1 MQTSTTNISVLNHDP
16 ACTGWLRSS
25 RTIDVF
31 KRATPEAAADKRKVI
46 VLVAASQLGEVA
58 EFVRAASKRH
68 RLQALLVHE
77 DVDSR
82 WLGQLL
88 DRAELRTLRNLLVHR
103 GGGQPQRIL
112 SAWRIGAQDD
122 LIADAV
128 TMNDGLMVLS
138 CAMERIEVPWA
149 ALQTVSK
156 VPTDEWGEF
165 RVAEDGSYIH
175 WPEPD
180 VHMDLGGLER
190 LVDPAA
196 QEAAKVARVRSQ
208 QGFGAAVATLRK
220 AAGLTQAAIEGVT
233 ARQIRRI
240 ESGEVF
246 PRVSTL
252 AKLAKAQGQSTAEY
266 LDALAKTQTTGTAAA
281 R

>member
-16 ACTGWLRSS
+16 ACASWLRSS

-31 KRATPEAAADKRKVI
+31 KRNTPEAAANKRKVI

-88 DRAELRTLRNLLVHR
+88 DRAELRTIRNLLVHR

-112 SAWRIGAQDD
+112 NAWRLGVQDD

-128 TMNDGLMVLS
+128 RMNDGLLVLS
-138 CAMERIEVPWA
+138 CDMKRIEVPWS

-156 VPTDEWGEF
+156 VPTDEWGTF

-180 VHMDLGGLER
+180 VHLDLGGLQR

-196 QEAAKVARVRSQ
+196 RESAKVDSVRSQ
-208 QGFGAAVATLRK
+208 QGLGAAVARLRK
-220 AAGLTQAAIEGVT
+220 AANLTQSDIAGLT
-233 ARQIRRI
+233 ARQVRRI

-252 AKLAKAQGQSTAEY
+252 VKLAAAHGQSTAAY
-266 LDALAKTQTTGTAAA
+266 LDALAMAQKSASHVSV
-281 R
+281 

>member
-16 ACTGWLRSS
+16 ACAAWLRPS
-25 RTIDVF
+25 RTVEVF
-31 KRATPEAAADKRKVI
+31 KRATAEAAEQKRKFI
-46 VLVAASQLGEVA
+46 VLVAASQLDEVA

-82 WLGQLL
+82 WIGQLL
-88 DRAELRTLRNLLVHR
+88 DRADLRTLRNLLVHR
-103 GGGQPQRIL
+103 GGAQPRRIL
-112 SAWRIGAQDD
+112 NAWRIGAQDD

-128 TMNDGLMVLS
+128 RMKEGLVVLS
-138 CAMERIEVPWA
+138 CAMKRIEVPWS
-149 ALQTVSK
+149 ALQAVSR
-156 VPTDEWGEF
+156 VPADEWGEF
-165 RVAEDGSYIH
+165 QVAEDGSYVH

-180 VHMDLGGLER
+180 VHLDLGGLLR

-196 QEAAKVARVRSQ
+196 REAAKVEQVRSQ
-208 QGFGAAVATLRK
+208 EGFGAAVAALRN
-220 AAGLTQAAIEGVT
+220 AAGLTQSAIEGVT

-252 AKLAKAQGQSTAEY
+252 AKLAKAHGQSTAEY
-266 LDALAKTQTTGTAAA
+266 LDALAKIQSTGATATQ
-281 R
+281 

>member
-16 ACTGWLRSS
+16 ACTSWLRSS
-25 RTIDVF
+25 RTVDVF
-31 KRATPEAAADKRKVI
+31 KRATPEAAANKRKVI

-88 DRAELRTLRNLLVHR
+88 DRADLRTLRNLLVHR

-112 SAWRIGAQDD
+112 NAWRIGAQDD

-128 TMNDGLMVLS
+128 RMKDGLLVLS
-138 CAMERIEVPWA
+138 CAMKRIEVPWS
-149 ALQTVSK
+149 ALQTVSN
-156 VPTDEWGEF
+156 VPTDEWGELQ
-165 RVAEDGSYIH
+165 VAEDGSYVH

-180 VHMDLGGLER
+180 VHMDLGGLQR
-190 LVDPAA
+190 MVDPAA
-196 QEAAKVARVRSQ
+196 REAARVERVRSQ
-208 QGFGAAVATLRK
+208 QGFGAAVAELRK
-220 AAGLTQAAIEGVT
+220 AAGLTQSAITGVT
-233 ARQIRRI
+233 GRQVRRM

-252 AKLAKAQGQSTAEY
+252 KKLAEAHGQSTAEY
-266 LDALAKTQTTGTAAA
+266 LDALAKVQATGTAATQ
-281 R
+281 